1 MYPCPVLSA
10 AIELNLSNHIAAHA
24 LAFCSTQG
32 DPDDPDAANV
42 TSVHDAPGAENMSSL
57 QRQLIGI

>member
-1 MYPCPVLSA
+1 MMESVTVKCSVRNHSA
-10 AIELNLSNHIAAHA
+10 AHVVA
-24 LAFCSTQG
+24 LCSIQG
-32 DPDDPDAANV
+32 DPDDPDAENV